1 MLYNEDKVD
10 EVVLAL
16 LHLNTFS
23 EGGVSRAWKSLNW
36 DSLNRLHQKGL
47 ISDPKSRA
55 KSVQITDDGRAQSE
69 KLFAQFFSVNQ

>member
-23 EGGVSRAWKSLNW
+23 EGGVCRAWKSLNW